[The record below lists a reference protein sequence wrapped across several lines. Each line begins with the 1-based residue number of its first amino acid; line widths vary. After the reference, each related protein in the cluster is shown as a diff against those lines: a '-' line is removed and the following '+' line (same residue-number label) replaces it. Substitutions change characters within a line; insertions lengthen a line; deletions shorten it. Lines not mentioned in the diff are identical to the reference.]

1 MSRKKSRELGFKIVF
16 SSLFVG
22 LDNLKTGNVDVNECF
37 NIEDYLNE
45 NNLTKE
51 DAEFGVELAKTTL
64 SHSNQI
70 LDVLAKNITNY
81 SLDRIYKSDLA
92 ILMIAVCELEY
103 YKGTGFKVVINEAVE
118 LSKKYSDEKSYKFV
132 HGVLSKVVA

>member
-16 SSLFVG
+16 ANLFAG
-22 LDNLKTGNVDVNECF
+22 LDNLKTDSVDMNEHF
-37 NIEDYLNE
+37 NIEDYLSE
-45 NNLTKE
+45 NDLTGE
-51 DAEFGVELAKTTL
+51 DAKFGIDLAKNTL

-70 LDVLAKNITNY
+70 LDILAKNITNY

-103 YKGTGFKVVINEAVE
+103 YKETGLKVVISEAVE
-118 LSKKYSDEKSYKFV
+118 LSKKYSDEKGYKFV
-132 HGVLSKVVA
+132 HGVLGKVVA

>member
-22 LDNLKTGNVDVNECF
+22 LDNIKTGNVDVNECF

-103 YKGTGFKVVINEAVE
+103 YKETGFKVVINEAVE

>member
-16 SSLFVG
+16 ANLFVG
-22 LDNLKTGNVDVNECF
+22 LDNLKTDNVDMNEHF

-45 NNLTKE
+45 NDLTN
-51 DAEFGVELAKTTL
+51 DDVEFGVELAKTTL

-70 LDVLAKNITNY
+70 LDILAKNITNY

-92 ILMIAVCELEY
+92 VLMIAVCELEY
-103 YKGTGFKVVINEAVE
+103 YKETSFKVVISEAVD
-118 LSKKYSDEKSYKFV
+118 LSKKYSDEKGYRFV
-132 HGVLSKVVA
+132 HGVLGKVVV